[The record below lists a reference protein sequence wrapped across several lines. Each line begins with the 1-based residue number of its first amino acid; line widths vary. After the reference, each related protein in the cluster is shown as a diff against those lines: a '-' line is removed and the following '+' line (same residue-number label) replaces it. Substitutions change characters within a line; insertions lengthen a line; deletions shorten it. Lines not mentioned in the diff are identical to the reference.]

1 MAGPAQ
7 ASNPAR
13 LIWPLAAIAIVA
25 AVLRL
30 HAAFPSP
37 QGPIND
43 VAHVLDVATTTEL
56 EKLVA
61 DVRDKTTA
69 EIAVVTVPSLDG
81 MTVEEYA
88 NKLFA
93 AWGIGKKGKDNGV
106 LILVAPTERKIRIEV
121 GYGLEP
127 VLPDGL
133 AGDIIRNEML
143 PEFRSGSY
151 TTGVLRGTRQVADIV
166 IRNHTLTPAE
176 REAMDAI
183 TPSQRVM
190 LTIVILVFMPMGMG
204 VVGSSVRTRSLAPLV
219 LCGIYSVPAFCAP
232 FFIPGAGPTMKWLV
246 GSAGILA
253 FVFGWRSA
261 AAERRSLEHG
271 AKKRTFGWIAGL
283 SRSGSKSSGGW
294 SSGAGGGFG
303 GGSSGGGGA
312 SGSW

>member
-1 MAGPAQ
+1 MAGPAH
-7 ASNPAR
+7 APDSRR
-13 LIWPLAAIAIVA
+13 LIWSLAAVAIVA

-30 HAAFPSP
+30 HAAFPTP
-37 QGPIND
+37 HGPIND
-43 VAHVLDVATTTEL
+43 VAHVLDAATTTEL
-56 EKLVA
+56 AKLVG

-81 MTVEEYA
+81 MSVEEYA

-133 AGDIIRNEML
+133 VGDIIRNEVL
-143 PEFRSGSY
+143 PEFRTGSY
-151 TTGVLRGTRQVADIV
+151 TTGVLRGTRHVADIV
-166 IRNHTLTPAE
+166 VRNHTLTRAE
-176 REAMDAI
+176 REAIDAI
-183 TPSQRVM
+183 TPSQRIMV
-190 LTIVILVFMPMGMG
+190 TILILVFMPMGMG
-204 VVGSSVRTRSLAPLV
+204 VVGSSVRTRSLVPLV
-219 LCGIYSVPAFCAP
+219 VYGVYCVPFLCAP

-246 GSAGILA
+246 ASAGILV
-253 FVFGWRSA
+253 FIFGWRSA
-261 AAERRSLEHG
+261 AAERRSFEHG
-271 AKKRTFGWIAGL
+271 VKKRKFGWIAGL
-283 SRSGSKSSGGW
+283 SRSGSKSSGGG
-294 SSGAGGGFG
+294 SSGSGGGFG